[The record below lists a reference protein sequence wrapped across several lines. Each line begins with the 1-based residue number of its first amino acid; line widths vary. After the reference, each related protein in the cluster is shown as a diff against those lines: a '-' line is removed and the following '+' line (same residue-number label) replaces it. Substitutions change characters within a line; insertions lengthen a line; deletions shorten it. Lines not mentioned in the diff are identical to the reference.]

1 MLIVPAVDI
10 KQGRCV
16 RLLQGEMDRE
26 TLYSD
31 RPADMAARWAGEGA
45 ELIHVVDLDGA
56 FEKGVRNLEPIR
68 EIVRNTGVD
77 VQVGGGIRDAETVE
91 MYMDMGVSRVVI
103 GSVALYDPEFVK
115 NISRMFPGSIVVGI
129 DARDGM
135 VAVEGWSKTSAISAA
150 ELAKRFESSGVC
162 AINFTDITR
171 DGMQT
176 GPNIEE
182 TASLAESVSIPV
194 FASGG
199 VSSLEDIRSLKSAD
213 KGKIAGVITGK
224 ALYEG
229 RLDLA
234 EAIRI
239 AR

>member
-31 RPADMAARWAGEGA
+31 RPADMAARWAVEGA

>member
-10 KQGRCV
+10 KQGKCV
-16 RLLQGEMDRE
+16 RLLQGEMEKE

-31 RPADMAARWAGEGA
+31 RPADMAVRWVAEGA
-45 ELIHVVDLDGA
+45 TLIHVVDLDGA

-68 EIVRNTGVD
+68 EIVRDAGVD

-91 MYMDMGVSRVVI
+91 MYMDMGVCRVVI

-115 NISRMFPGSIVVGI
+115 QISQRFPGCIVVGI

-135 VAVEGWSKTSAISAA
+135 VAVEGWSRTSTMRADQ
-150 ELAKRFESSGVC
+150 LAMQFESGGVC
-162 AINFTDITR
+162 AINFTDISR

-182 TASLAESVSIPV
+182 TASLAHAVDIPV

-199 VSSLEDIRSLKSAD
+199 VSSLEDIRKLKSVQN
-213 KGKIAGVITGK
+213 GKIAGVITGK

-229 RLDLA
+229 WLDLG
-234 EAIRI
+234 EAIKI

>member
-10 KQGRCV
+10 KQGKCV
-16 RLLQGEMDRE
+16 RLLQGEMDKE

-31 RPADMAARWAGEGA
+31 RPADMAARWAAEGA
-45 ELIHVVDLDGA
+45 TLIHVVDLDGA
-56 FEKGVRNLEPIR
+56 FEKEVRNLDPIR

-91 MYMDMGVSRVVI
+91 MYMNMGVSRVVI
-103 GSVALYDPEFVK
+103 GSVALYDPGFVK
-115 NISRMFPGSIVVGI
+115 QISRAFPGRIVVGI

-135 VAVEGWSKTSAISAA
+135 VAVEGWSRTSTISAV
-150 ELAKRFESSGVC
+150 ELAMRFESSGVC
-162 AINFTDITR
+162 AINFTDISR

-176 GPNIEE
+176 GPNVEE
-182 TASLAESVSIPV
+182 TAALADAVDIPV

-199 VSSLEDIRSLKSAD
+199 VASMEDIQKLNSVPN
-213 KGKIAGVITGK
+213 GKIAGVITGK

-229 RLDLA
+229 RLDLS
-234 EAIRI
+234 EAIRST
-239 AR
+239 R

>member
-1 MLIVPAVDI
+1 MLIIPAVDI
-10 KQGRCV
+10 KQGKCV
-16 RLLQGEMDRE
+16 RLLQGEMDKE

-31 RPADMAARWAGEGA
+31 MPADMAARWAREGA

-56 FEKGVRNLEPIR
+56 FEKGVRNPEPIR
-68 EIVRNTGVD
+68 EIVRDVGVD
-77 VQVGGGIRDAETVE
+77 VQVGGGIRDEKTVE
-91 MYMDMGVSRVVI
+91 MYVEMGVSRVVI

-115 NISRMFPGSIVVGI
+115 QISQTFPGRIVVGI

-135 VAVEGWSKTSAISAA
+135 VAVEGWSRTSTISAV

-162 AINFTDITR
+162 AINFTDISR

-176 GPNIEE
+176 GPNLEE
-182 TASLAESVSIPV
+182 TASLADAVDIPV

-199 VSSLEDIRSLKSAD
+199 VSSIEDIRALKSVRN
-213 KGKIAGVITGK
+213 GRIAGVICGK

-234 EAIRI
+234 EAIRA

>member
-10 KQGRCV
+10 KQGKCV
-16 RLLQGEMDRE
+16 RLLQGEMDKE

-31 RPADMAARWAGEGA
+31 RPADMAARWAAEGA
-45 ELIHVVDLDGA
+45 TLIHVVDLDGA
-56 FEKGVRNLEPIR
+56 FEKEVRNLEPIR
-68 EIVRNTGVD
+68 EIVRDTGVD

-91 MYMDMGVSRVVI
+91 MYMNMGVSRVVI

-115 NISRMFPGSIVVGI
+115 QISQRFPGRIVVGI
-129 DARDGM
+129 DARDSM
-135 VAVEGWSKTSAISAA
+135 VAVEGWSRTSTISAV
-150 ELAKRFESSGVC
+150 ELAMRFESSGVC

-182 TASLAESVSIPV
+182 TAALAEAVDIPV

-199 VSSLEDIRSLKSAD
+199 VSSMEDIQKLNSVPN
-213 KGKIAGVITGK
+213 GKIAGVITGK

-229 RLDLA
+229 RLDLS
-234 EAIRI
+234 EAIRST
-239 AR
+239 R

>member
-10 KQGRCV
+10 KQGKCV
-16 RLLQGEMDRE
+16 RLLQGEMDKE

-31 RPADMAARWAGEGA
+31 RPADMAARWAAEGA
-45 ELIHVVDLDGA
+45 TLIHVVDLDGA
-56 FEKGVRNLEPIR
+56 FEKEVRNLEPIR
-68 EIVRNTGVD
+68 EIVRDTGVD

-91 MYMDMGVSRVVI
+91 MYMDMGASRVVI

-115 NISRMFPGSIVVGI
+115 QISRTFPGRIVVGI

-135 VAVEGWSKTSAISAA
+135 VAVEGWSRTSTISAV
-150 ELAKRFESSGVC
+150 ELAMRFESSGVC

-182 TASLAESVSIPV
+182 TAALAEAVDIPV

-199 VSSLEDIRSLKSAD
+199 VSSMEDIQKLNSVPN
-213 KGKIAGVITGK
+213 GKIAGVITGK

-229 RLDLA
+229 RLDLS
-234 EAIRI
+234 EAIRST
-239 AR
+239 R